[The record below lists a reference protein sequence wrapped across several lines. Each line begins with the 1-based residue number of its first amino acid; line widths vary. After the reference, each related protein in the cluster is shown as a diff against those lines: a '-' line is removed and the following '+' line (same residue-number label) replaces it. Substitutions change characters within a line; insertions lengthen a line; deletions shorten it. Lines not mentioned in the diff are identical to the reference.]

1 MDLLDMSRLMCLI
14 ERLGNVVIS
23 SGLLLMTNLP
33 LAFSLAFIPIQRNN
47 VLILIGLS
55 VTLGP
60 SLTALNYAYFHG
72 DALVRHFFKGYRDN
86 WRQAWAVSSGL
97 TGLLLLFTYDS
108 LFVLA
113 HPQFQFFLIP
123 LVFVLA
129 FLVLLGFY
137 TALLLARYT
146 GSIRIQVRNAAI
158 LTGRHGFR
166 NIGLLFFASSVFLV
180 TKATNMPLLQLL
192 LAGVIAI
199 GSFYWLRGTLER
211 VISKP

>member
-60 SLTALNYAYFHG
+60 SLTALNYTYFHG

-113 HPQFQFFLIP
+113 NPQFQFFLIP